1 VVAGSAWHLERAAWC
16 DDVQATLRVKHV
28 ADREQIPLVGAAPVM
43 EHEQAGRRRCGGA
56 LQKLE
61 RGHRARRLPSR
72 SMASK
77 FARTLAKAGVLR
89 KLPVARLL
97 AVAELALLAREHIVK
112 LEPHERRRLRE
123 LVVHGHGRPSN
134 LTERERGELAMLVA
148 KLDPKLFARTALKK
162 LNPIKL

>member
-1 VVAGSAWHLERAAWC
+1 MAGSMF
-16 DDVQATLRVKHV
+16 T
-28 ADREQIPLVGAAPVM
+28 
-43 EHEQAGRRRCGGA
+43 
-56 LQKLE
+56 
-61 RGHRARRLPSR
+61 
-72 SMASK
+72 
-77 FARTLAKAGVLR
+77 RTLARAGALR

-134 LTERERGELAMLVA
+134 LTERERSELALLVA